1 MCLWMIRRKPLCRLD
16 LRRQGG
22 PRRPKPFAGNDL
34 GQNIKFGQTDL
45 EDLRLNPYNGKLQG
59 KFSKIS
65 RLG

>member
-34 GQNIKFGQTDL
+34 GQNAQSEHTNL
-45 EDLRLNPYNGKLQG
+45 ETLTALCYNGNSQP
-59 KFSKIS
+59 
-65 RLG
+65 